1 MSDPAFH
8 IRRFTKGKSDR
19 DALAWLWRD
28 CYAYTFPIRG
38 ARFSTGGAGVSNNG
52 QTETS
57 WAATAQADLMDSTG
71 TDSARILAA
80 ALKDGGM
87 PATSQ
92 WFEIEVDGADDAA
105 KLWLNQSSRKL
116 WKLIHGSNFDAV
128 SFECLID
135 EVASGQSVMFV
146 TEGDAGGFQFEQ
158 WEFADCVFYASKSGG
173 PVDTIYREYTLTA
186 EQAINEFG
194 AGRVSDKVRES
205 VTDDP
210 GKAFC
215 FVYCIYPRGGDNVGP
230 FALNM
235 PFAELIIERDQ
246 AHVVREGGFNEFP
259 CIVPRWMVLAGTA
272 YGIGPAY
279 VALPDLRQLNKTV
292 LLQTQGMEIHAGA
305 GTYKAVDD
313 GVFNPHNV
321 RLGSRKVLVV
331 GDIDNLQP
339 LTQAGNLQQ
348 TLLDIERLQKSVRK
362 VFMSDALEPANSGPA
377 RTATEINVRV
387 DLIRQQLGPMYGR
400 QQAELHMALIARC
413 FAMALRAG
421 ALGAPP
427 RSLINVEYRVK
438 FTSPLARAQQL
449 ADVQA
454 IDTYLGATMQL
465 DAQIDATALDNVD
478 VPKLNKIRA
487 ERLGVPREGMRQ
499 QAEIEQLQA
508 ARQKAR
514 AAQEA
519 EQAGLMAAQAKDA
532 GQPTTAAGLAASGGA
547 RMSVAAGQ

>member
-1 MSDPAFH
+1 MMADAAFH
-8 IRRFTKGKSDR
+8 LRRFTKGKSDR
-19 DALAWLWRD
+19 EGLSWIFRD

-38 ARFSTGGAGVSNNG
+38 ARFSTGGAATSNNG
-52 QTETS
+52 QTESS

-92 WFEIEVDGADDAA
+92 WFEFDVDNADDDA
-105 KLWLNQSSRKL
+105 KLWLDQSARKL

-128 SFECLID
+128 AFECLID
-135 EVASGQSVMFV
+135 EVACGQSVMFV

-158 WEFADCVFYASKSGG
+158 WEFADCVFSCSKAGG

-186 EQAINEFG
+186 EQAISEFG
-194 AGRVSDKVRES
+194 PDRVSAKVR
-205 VTDDP
+205 DAMAHDP
-210 GKAFC
+210 SASFC
-215 FVYCIYPRGGDNVGP
+215 FVYCIYPRDGQYGP

-235 PFAELIIERDQ
+235 PFAELVIERDT
-246 AHVVREGGFNEFP
+246 AHLVREGGYNEFP
-259 CIVPRWMVLAGTA
+259 CVVPRWMMLAGTP

-279 VALPDLRQLNKTV
+279 VALPDMRQLNKTIQ
-292 LLQTQGMEIHAGA
+292 LQILGLEVHAGA
-305 GTYKAVDD
+305 GTYKAIDD

-331 GDIDNLQP
+331 GDMDNLQP
-339 LTQAGNLQQ
+339 LGQAGNLQA
-348 TLLDIERLQKSVRK
+348 TLLDIERLQKSIRK
-362 VFMSDALEPANSGPA
+362 VFMADALEPANSGPA

-421 ALGAPP
+421 ALGVPP
-427 RSLINVEYRVK
+427 RSLVNVEYRIK

-454 IDTYLGATMQL
+454 IDTYLNSTMAL
-465 DAQIDATALDNVD
+465 DAVIDPSALDNVD

-487 ERLGVPREGMRQ
+487 ERLGVPRDGLRKQSDIDEMRANRAKQ
-499 QAEIEQLQA
+499 Q
-508 ARQKAR
+508 

-532 GQPTTAAGLAASGGA
+532 GQPTTAAGMAAAGGA
-547 RMSVAAGQ
+547 RLRLASG